1 MANKIRVGDTVVV
14 IAGNDKGQRGVVQRV
29 DHKHGRVV
37 VTGRNMVRKAQR
49 ATRAGRGQTQTG
61 IIEFEGPIHISN
73 VMLIDPETDEPTR
86 VGFQIND
93 EGVKVRVSR
102 KSGKELG

>member
-1 MANKIRVGDTVVV
+1 MASKIKVGDSVVV
-14 IAGNDKGQRGVVQRV
+14 IAGNDKGQRGTVQRV
-29 DHKHGRVV
+29 DHKRGRVV
-37 VTGRNMVRKAQR
+37 VTGVNMVRKAQR
-49 ATRAGRGQTQTG
+49 ATQAGRGKTQTG

-86 VGFQIND
+86 VGFGVND
-93 EGVKVRVSR
+93 AGEKVRVSR